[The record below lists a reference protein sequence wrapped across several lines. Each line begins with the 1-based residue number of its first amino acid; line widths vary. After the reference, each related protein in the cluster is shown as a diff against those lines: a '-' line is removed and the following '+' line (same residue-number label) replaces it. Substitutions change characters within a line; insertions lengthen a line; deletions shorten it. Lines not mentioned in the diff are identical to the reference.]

1 MKKLFTAT
9 VLFALM
15 FTFAQDANAQKQ
27 KRMSVS
33 VGSSGSDDDEVF
45 DKKQCE
51 NFLVMMKDNA
61 KAKGAKMANK
71 FHASFNAFYA
81 GDCQNTLDLSDKD
94 IKRIVRGDLE
104 YTLSEDE

>member
-9 VLFALM
+9 ILFALI
-15 FTFAQDANAQKQ
+15 FTFAPDANAQKQ
-27 KRMSVS
+27 QRTSVS

-51 NFLVMMKDNA
+51 NFLIMMRENA
-61 KAKGAKMANK
+61 KAKGAKMSNK
-71 FHASFNAFYA
+71 FHAGFNAFYA
-81 GDCQNTLDLSDKD
+81 GDCQNTLELSNKD
-94 IKRIVRGDLE
+94 IKRIVRGDME